1 MQYEDEYW
9 TKVRQAFYKQVKE
22 TNWGVEEHRVSK
34 PRGRKA
40 QPKVVAEQTLKTKQ
54 EYKRVQP
61 TKFFNFH

>member
-1 MQYEDEYW
+1 MENNEYW
-9 TKVRQAFYKQVKE
+9 DKVKQSFYKQVKE
-22 TNWGVEEHRVSK
+22 TNWGVPEERICK

-40 QPKVVAEQTLKTKQ
+40 KPREIAEQVLRSKV